1 MGADPIHEVF
11 DGCEKGLTMDLNKY
25 KDISPYRGS
34 DVQEA
39 IKRVIS
45 DKDALLKVLAGFM
58 PSETVEQRAMNAQ
71 YAEQMMKVFHSVKSY
86 EDFQRD
92 VSVGFFLPAVL
103 NKSADAFTSSGL
115 EGVSKDTAHLYMSNH
130 RDIVLDFALIDY
142 LLIKGDRVACEMA
155 IGDNL
160 LTNQYV
166 TDIFKLNG
174 GVTVK
179 RTLPMR
185 EKYMESIRLSTYFV
199 ELITELKTSIWVA
212 QKSGRAKDGLDIT
225 NPAIIKMLHLSQRR
239 KDATTFSD
247 VINNCSIVPV
257 SVSYEYDPCDI
268 IKAIEEVGRLRRG
281 EQPKKKY
288 EDLISISRGLKGYK
302 GRIHIAFGE
311 PLKGNFKTPDEVASE
326 IDRQIHL
333 SYKLWP
339 TNCFAYDYLE
349 KTDRFKDQYADFD
362 SEAFLDRFK
371 NQKEGVMEFA
381 LNSYANPVR
390 SFLKAQAL

>member
-1 MGADPIHEVF
+1 
-11 DGCEKGLTMDLNKY
+11 MDIEDY
-25 KDISPYRGS
+25 KDIAPYRGA
-34 DVQEA
+34 DVQAA
-39 IKRVIS
+39 IQRVVS
-45 DKDALLKVLAGFM
+45 DKSGLLKILAGFL
-58 PSETVEQRAMNAQ
+58 PTESAEQRALNDK
-71 YAEQMMKVFHSVKSY
+71 YADQMMRALQSVNSY
-86 EDFQRD
+86 EDFQRYI
-92 VSVGFFLPAVL
+92 SVGFFLPAIL
-103 NKSADAFTSSGL
+103 QKSVDGFTSSGI
-115 EGVSKDTAHLYMSNH
+115 EGIDKEKAYLYISNH

-142 LLIKGDRVACEMA
+142 LLIKGDRNACEMA

-185 EKYMESIRLSTYFV
+185 EKYLESIRLSTYFV
-199 ELITELKTSIWVA
+199 ELVTELKTSIWVA
-212 QKSGRAKDGLDIT
+212 QKSGRAKDGLDVT
-225 NPAIIKMLHLSQRR
+225 TPAIIKMLHLGQKR
-239 KDATTFSD
+239 KGGALFSD
-247 VINNCSIVPV
+247 VINSCNIVPV

-268 IKAIEEVGRLRRG
+268 IKAVEEVARLNKG
-281 EQPKKKY
+281 EKPKKKY

-302 GRIHIAFGE
+302 GGIHIAFGE
-311 PLKGNFKTPDEVASE
+311 PLKGDFKDSDEVACE

-349 KTDRFKDQYADFD
+349 QTDMFADQYADFD
-362 SEAFLDRFK
+362 TEAFLERFK
-371 NQKEGVMEFA
+371 SQKEDVRLYA
-381 LNSYANPVR
+381 LNAYANPVR

>member
-1 MGADPIHEVF
+1 MGEDPIHAIL
-11 DGCEKGLTMDLNKY
+11 DGCKKGLTMDLNLY
-25 KDISPYRGS
+25 KDIAPYRGS
-34 DVQEA
+34 DAKEA
-39 IKRVIS
+39 IQRIVA
-45 DKDALLKVLAGFM
+45 DKQAFLKILSGFL
-58 PSETVEQRAMNAQ
+58 PTDTEEQRAKNEQ
-71 YAEQMMKVFHSVKSY
+71 YAEHMMGVLHSVNSY
-86 EDFQRD
+86 HDFQKQL
-92 VSVGFFLPAVL
+92 SVGFFLPAVL
-103 NKSADAFTSSGL
+103 QKSVDAFTFSGL
-115 EGVSKDTAHLYMSNH
+115 ENIDKDTAHLFISNH
-130 RDIVLDFALIDY
+130 RDIVLDFAFINY
-142 LLIKGDRVACEMA
+142 ILIKGGRMNCEMA
-155 IGDNL
+155 VGDNL

-185 EKYMESIRLSTYFV
+185 EKYMESIRLSSYFV
-199 ELITELKTSIWVA
+199 ELITELNTSIWVA
-212 QKSGRAKDGLDIT
+212 QKSGRAKDGLDVT
-225 NPAIIKMLHLSQRR
+225 TPAIIKMLHLSQKR
-239 KDATTFSD
+239 KGGISFSD
-247 VINNCSIVPV
+247 VINSCNIVPI

-268 IKAIEEVGRLRRG
+268 IKSVEEVGRLKKG

-311 PLKGNFKTPDEVASE
+311 PLKGNFANSDEVATE

-349 KTDRFKDQYADFD
+349 NSDRFKDVYASFD

-371 NQKEGVMEFA
+371 NQKEDVRLFA

-390 SFLKAQAL
+390 SFLRAQVL